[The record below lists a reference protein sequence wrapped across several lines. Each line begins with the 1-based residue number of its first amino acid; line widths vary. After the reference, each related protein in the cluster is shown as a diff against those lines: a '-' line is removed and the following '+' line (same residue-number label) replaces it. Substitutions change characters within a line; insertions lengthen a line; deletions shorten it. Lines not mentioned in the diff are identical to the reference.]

1 MEVASCG
8 RCVQVGSGWI
18 GWFAFLLVKLLF
30 VSWRDV
36 CFFYFLCRE
45 YLVYY
50 FYFSIY
56 LLYCSPSS
64 FLYIFN
70 IFFIQKKRTMTLVSS
85 TLQIL
90 WYEYFRHFNM
100 TCNVCKLMQI
110 NTNVVSLFC
119 SSSLLFLSILNFYYI
134 NVLHFKMNFTICIKR
149 KIISTLNVKCISR
162 LTTYEH

>member
-70 IFFIQKKRTMTLVSS
+70 IFFIQKKKKKQWHWYHQRCKFYDMNIPNTSIWHAMFVS
-85 TLQIL
+85 L
-90 WYEYFRHFNM
+90 
-100 TCNVCKLMQI
+100 CKLTLMLW
-110 NTNVVSLFC
+110 VYFAVHPFC
-119 SSSLLFLSILNFYYI
+119 FYRYWI
-134 NVLHFKMNFTICIKR
+134 FITSMYFTLKW
-149 KIISTLNVKCISR
+149 ISR
-162 LTTYEH
+162 FA